1 MSGGAFLLDHRRTFW
16 LHVVASAIAVA
27 AMSSGIVI
35 IMNNPVSVSSAA
47 TFPVFAFQVYFAAYW
62 LVAVLSQ
69 RPRSTL
75 APLSKPEQ
83 PIRSELTAF
92 VGYSLLLAFAFTMF
106 LGPVAMVMLVALSGF
121 SGVSIEPTLLAFTP
135 ATFTLRC
142 VIIGPFFIAAF
153 CRLLLVFPARAAGE
167 ALTLRGSWA
176 LARGIGWPLF
186 GTQLICAIIGL
197 TLFTIALTVPW
208 SLVDEFS
215 SNRLLGVSLI
225 SLAVTVASA
234 IHIALAGFCL
244 AELYTFRRFRGL
256 QP

>member
-1 MSGGAFLLDHRRTFW
+1 LLDHQLTFW
-16 LHVVASAIAVA
+16 LRVVPSAIAVA

-35 IMNNPVSVSSAA
+35 IMDDPVSVSSAA
-47 TFPVFAFQVYFAAYW
+47 TLPVFTFQVYFASYW
-62 LVAVLSQ
+62 LVAVLSR

-75 APLSKPEQ
+75 ALLSKTEQ
-83 PIRSELTAF
+83 PIRPELTAF
-92 VGYSLLLAFAFTMF
+92 LGYSLLLAFAFTMF
-106 LGPVAMVMLVALSGF
+106 LGPVAMVMLAALSGY
-121 SGVSIEPTLLAFTP
+121 SGVSIEPTFLAFTP

-186 GTQLICAIIGL
+186 GTQLLCAIIGL

-208 SLVDEFS
+208 SLMDEFA
-215 SNRLLGVSLI
+215 SNRLLGVSVI
-225 SLAVTVASA
+225 SFAVTVASA
-234 IHIALAGFCL
+234 IHIALASFCL
-244 AELYTFRRFRGL
+244 AELYTFRRFRGFR
-256 QP
+256 P